1 MELFLLNAKTLT
13 ERLRSAFAVDNRWQL
28 YFRGLGNTLLMSLF
42 AVAIGVVLGS
52 ILAMIVFTAKK
63 TGKGKIPALV
73 CNLYVTVIRGT
84 PVVLQLFIM
93 YFIVLVTVKSGIVV
107 GAVTFGLN
115 SAAYVAE
122 VARAGLESVDEGQ
135 MEAGRSLGL
144 SYTKTMIKIILP
156 QAFRNIIPALFNE
169 FIALVKETSV
179 AGYVGILDLGK
190 VPGLIQSRT
199 FDYLF
204 PLLFASLLYLAVVY
218 LLTLVEKFIEKTLS
232 KSDRNAGYKKITGGR
247 KKWRKKQTE
256 L

>member
-1 MELFLLNAKTLT
+1 MLYLLNAKTLA
-13 ERLRSAFAVDNRWQL
+13 ERFRSAFLVDNRWQL
-28 YFRGLGNTLLMSLF
+28 YFQGLGNTLLISLF
-42 AVAIGVVLGS
+42 AVTIGVFLGF
-52 ILAMIVFTAKK
+52 IFAMIVYTHSK
-63 TGKGKIPALV
+63 TGKLKVLSFLS
-73 CNLYVTVIRGT
+73 NLYVTVIRGT

-93 YFIVLVTVKSGIVV
+93 YFIVLVSVKNGIVV

-122 VARAGLESVDEGQ
+122 VARAGLSSIDEGQ

-144 SYTKTMIKIILP
+144 SYAKTMLKIILP
-156 QAFRNIIPALFNE
+156 QAIRNIIPALFNE

-179 AGYVGILDLGK
+179 AGYVGILELGK

-204 PLLFASLLYLAVVY
+204 PLLFASVLYLAVVY
-218 LLTLVEKFIEKTLS
+218 SLTLVEKCIEKALS
-232 KSDRNAGYKKITGGR
+232 RSDRNAGIKITGGR
-247 KKWRKKQTE
+247 KKCRKAKS